1 MYKPSMLLSL
11 LVLFVSDTFATPFKP
26 QARQIYAF
34 PDNATFIENV
44 AVRPNGHILLGTF
57 SNGSLFSLNPDTRTP
72 EAELVAK
79 LPGVGAL
86 VGIAEIAPDVFAVGG
101 GDLLPEGF
109 GFVNGSMK
117 VYTVDV
123 KKKKVKVA
131 ASLPAATGLNGITPL
146 PGHPGVVLAAESVAG
161 QILRINTATGRIDVA
176 IADTQLGPSSDPAIV
191 PLGVNGI
198 KVSNG
203 YLYFTNSGLGFF
215 GRIKITASGERAGQV
230 ERITSI
236 ENPGFTHA
244 FDDFV
249 FGSGL
254 TPDAYVALHPNSIQR
269 IAADGEQTLFVGG
282 DGSNLM
288 PYPGPTSVALSRDG
302 RKIYI
307 VTGLG
312 QVVEATL
319 PK

>member
-1 MYKPSMLLSL
+1 M
-11 LVLFVSDTFATPFKP
+11 
-26 QARQIYAF
+26 
-34 PDNATFIENV
+34 
-44 AVRPNGHILLGTF
+44 RPNGHILLGTF
-57 SNGSLFSLNPDTRTP
+57 SNGSLFNLNPDTRTP
-72 EAELVAK
+72 KAELVAK

-101 GDLLPEGF
+101 ADLLPEGF

-117 VYTVDV
+117 VFTVDV

-131 ASLPAATGLNGITPL
+131 ASLPAVTGLNGITPL

-161 QILRINTATGRIDVA
+161 QILRINTATGRVDVV
-176 IADTQLGPSSDPAIV
+176 ITDTQLGPSSDPTIV

-198 KVSNG
+198 KISSG
-203 YLYFTNSGLGFF
+203 YLYFANSGLGFF
-215 GRIKITASGERAGQV
+215 GRIKITANGERDGQV
-230 ERITSI
+230 ERIASI
-236 ENPGFTHA
+236 DNPTFTHA
-244 FDDFV
+244 FDDFT
-249 FGSGL
+249 FGPGPR
-254 TPDAYVALHPNSIQR
+254 PDAYVTLHPNSVQR
-269 IAADGEQTLFVGG
+269 ITADGKQTLFVGG
-282 DGSNLM
+282 DDDSNLM
-288 PYPGPTSVALSRDG
+288 PYPGPTSVALSKDR